1 MADSG
6 VSRKAS
12 MECTQDSAT
21 DSPVTVTVMML
32 TDWVADTADTDP
44 SVSTASTLH
53 SAATASAAMA
63 WAATLPSAATASV
76 AMATHSTLDWEVVTA
91 LASQV
96 PPVAAQVR
104 DPWAVQV

>member
-1 MADSG
+1 MAVNG

-21 DSPVTVTVMML
+21 DSPVTVTVMMPS
-32 TDWVADTADTDP
+32 DWVVDTAATDP

-53 SAATASAAMA
+53 LPASAAMA

-76 AMATHSTLDWEVVTA
+76 AMATHSSVDWEVLTA
-91 LASQV
+91 LAPQV
-96 PPVAAQVR
+96 SPVAAQARV
-104 DPWAVQV
+104 PWVVQV